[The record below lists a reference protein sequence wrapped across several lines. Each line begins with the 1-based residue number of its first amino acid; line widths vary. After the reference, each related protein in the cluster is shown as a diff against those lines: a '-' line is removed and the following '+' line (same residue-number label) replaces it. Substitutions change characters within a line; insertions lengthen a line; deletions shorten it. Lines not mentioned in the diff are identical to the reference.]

1 MKKVLFLKLN
11 AEMLKLMSKCGLRG
25 DDYKY
30 IRAFEEYSYLRHERQ
45 KVDVI
50 LMELAEK
57 YKVSESTLKRAF
69 RRLSGE
75 VKC

>member
-11 AEMLKLMSKCGLRG
+11 AEMLKLMSKCGLRS
-25 DDYKY
+25 DDYRF
-30 IRAFEEYSYLRHERQ
+30 IRAYEEFCYHKAEGEKADAIR
-45 KVDVI
+45 
-50 LMELAEK
+50 MELAEK

-69 RRLSGE
+69 KRLSGE

>member
-11 AEMLKLMSKCGLRG
+11 AEMLKLMSKVGLRS

-30 IRAFEEYSYLRHERQ
+30 IRSFEEYQYLREEGQ
-45 KVDVI
+45 KAEAI
-50 LMELAEK
+50 LFEQSQRLHI
-57 YKVSESTLKRAF
+57 SESTLKRAY

-75 VKC
+75 VTG

>member
-30 IRAFEEYSYLRHERQ
+30 IRAYEEYCLLRQEGGRA
-45 KVDVI
+45 DVI
-50 LMELAEK
+50 RMELAQR
-57 YKVSESTLKRAF
+57 YRVSESTLKRAF

-75 VKC
+75 VNP

>member
-11 AEMLKLMSKCGLRG
+11 AEMLKLMSKCGLRS

-30 IRAFEEYSYLRHERQ
+30 IRAYEEYCCLRQEGE
-45 KVDVI
+45 KADVAR
-50 LMELAEK
+50 MELAHK
-57 YKVSESTLKRAF
+57 YRTSESTLKRAF

-75 VKC
+75 VNC

>member
-11 AEMLKLMSKCGLRG
+11 TEMLKLMSECGLRS

-30 IRAFEEYSYLRHERQ
+30 VRAYEEYQFLRAEGQ
-45 KVDVI
+45 KADVI
-50 LMELAEK
+50 LMEMAQR
-57 YKVSESTLKRAF
+57 YRVSESTLKRAF

-75 VKC
+75 VTA

>member
-11 AEMLKLMSKCGLRG
+11 AEMLKLMSKCGLRS
-25 DDYKY
+25 DDYRF
-30 IRAFEEYSYLRHERQ
+30 IRAYEEYCFLREEGE
-45 KVDVI
+45 KADVI
-50 LMELAEK
+50 RMELAEK

>member
-11 AEMLKLMSKCGLRG
+11 AEMLKLMSKSGLRS

-30 IRAFEEYSYLRHERQ
+30 IRAYEEYCYLKEEGE
-45 KVDVI
+45 KVDAI
-50 LMELAEK
+50 RIELAKK
-57 YKVSESTLKRAF
+57 YRVSESTLKRAF

-75 VKC
+75 VSS

>member
-11 AEMLKLMSKCGLRG
+11 AEMLKLMSKSGLRE

-30 IRAFEEYSYLRHERQ
+30 IRAYEEYCYLRKEGQ

-50 LMELAEK
+50 LMEMARR
-57 YKVSESTLKRAF
+57 YRVSESTLKRAF

-75 VKC
+75 VTG

>member
-30 IRAFEEYSYLRHERQ
+30 IRAYEEYSILRAEGE
-45 KVDVI
+45 KADAI
-50 LMELAEK
+50 LMEMSQR
-57 YKVSESTLKRAF
+57 YRVSESTLKRAF
-69 RRLSGE
+69 KRLSGE
-75 VKC
+75 VNP

>member
-11 AEMLKLMSKCGLRG
+11 AEMLKLMSKCGLRE

-30 IRAFEEYSYLRHERQ
+30 IRAYEEYQFLRKEGQ
-45 KVDVI
+45 KADVI
-50 LMELAEK
+50 LMEMSER

-75 VKC
+75 VTG

>member
-30 IRAFEEYSYLRHERQ
+30 IRAYEEYCYLREEGQ
-45 KVDVI
+45 KSDVI
-50 LMELAEK
+50 LMEQSQK

-69 RRLSGE
+69 KRISGE
-75 VKC
+75 VK